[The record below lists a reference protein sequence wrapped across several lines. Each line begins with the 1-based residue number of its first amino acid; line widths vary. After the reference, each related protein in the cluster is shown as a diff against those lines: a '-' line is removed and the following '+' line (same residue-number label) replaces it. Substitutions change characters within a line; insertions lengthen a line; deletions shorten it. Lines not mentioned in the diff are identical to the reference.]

1 MDGELARAQKLLRI
15 RSVMTLIERQ
25 LPIWQLSPQTLDG
38 LDFDALS
45 RWINIEGG
53 APPNMVK
60 TLDELAE
67 MREERAFAA
76 QQQQQMEQQQQ
87 QAQMIRAA
95 GGAEE
100 ALGAAAGLAE
110 AGLTEGV

>member
-1 MDGELARAQKLLRI
+1 M
-15 RSVMTLIERQ
+15 
-25 LPIWQLSPQTLDG
+25 PIGQLSPETLDG

-60 TLDELAE
+60 TLEELALVRE
-67 MREERAFAA
+67 QRNAAAMRDEERED
-76 QQQQQMEQQQQ
+76 QKLS
-87 QAQMIRAA
+87 AQMVRAS

-100 ALGAAAGLAE
+100 AMNVAAASAE
-110 AGLTEGV
+110 AGLL